1 MESLDEPS
9 SLKFNSG
16 NTLPPNFKIIAYI
29 GFVFISVLI
38 VHSALEGTL
47 LSLLIAIAFCILDLF
62 AITQQQIVEINEEKN
77 FVHDYSIHLGFIKL
91 GKKYPLD
98 KYMYVT
104 AMPLLE
110 SARVYG
116 RSSNSTTIS
125 HNYHSVTMFGN
136 RLRGKRILKKYDS
149 RAEAS
154 EAAQKLGDRLNLKY
168 FDYDPKLVR
177 AVLRGERTL

>member
-1 MESLDEPS
+1 MEPIDSPVQ
-9 SLKFNSG
+9 LKFNSG

-29 GFVFISVLI
+29 CLLLFLGLI
-38 VHSALEGTL
+38 VHGAAEGGVIP
-47 LSLLIAIAFCILDLF
+47 LLIGASLFLLDLF
-62 AITQQQIVEINEEKN
+62 AITQVQIVEINQKEN
-77 FVHDYSIHLGFIKL
+77 FVHDYSLHLVFIKL

-104 AMPLLE
+104 AMPFLE
-110 SARVYG
+110 SSRVYG

-125 HNYHSVTMFGN
+125 NNYHTVTMFGN
-136 RLRGKRILKKYDS
+136 RLRGKRVLKKYDS
-149 RAEAS
+149 KAEAS
-154 EAAQKLGDRLNLKY
+154 EIAQKLADRLNLKH